1 LGYGIL
7 AAGCFRQEVIMF
19 KSHCHFALV
28 LSAGVALVAAAPE
41 AGATSAGR
49 DLVVL
54 STASTRGELDHCG
67 CPKAPKGGLTRR
79 ATYVDSMRTAAGPL
93 LLVDGGDYCHPTPG
107 HDDRENAFIL
117 EAMGK
122 MRYDAMTLGELEIDR
137 GVDYVKSLLTTTPVP
152 ITLANVRFAA
162 DSTPVGEPYVIREVD
177 GVTYGIIGLL
187 GQDLGE
193 GKAKFD
199 ELGFAVEDPLAAA
212 ARLVPEVKKDVDLVV
227 VLAHLS
233 ATEANALPAAV
244 SGIDLVVCGHY
255 PGTAD
260 PAQSGGAIMMRPG
273 QRGQTVGEA
282 RITLA
287 ADGKIADFSGRAV
300 VLDTRSIRE
309 DTELLAEL
317 RSLMAALGKQLR
329 DDTVTAAAES
339 GGIYQKIGPEPI
351 VTPP

>member
-1 LGYGIL
+1 MY
-7 AAGCFRQEVIMF
+7 
-19 KSHCHFALV
+19 KSSCHFALV
-28 LSAGVALVAAAPE
+28 LGAGIALLAAAPE
-41 AGATSAGR
+41 VGATRADR

-54 STASTRGELDHCG
+54 STASTRGELEHCG
-67 CPKAPKGGLTRR
+67 CHNAPKGGLTRR

-137 GVDYVKSLLTTTPVP
+137 GVDYVKALLVATPVP

-177 GVTYGIIGLL
+177 GVTCGIIGLL

-193 GKAKFD
+193 GTAKFS
-199 ELGFAVEDPLAAA
+199 ELGFAVEDPLAVA
-212 ARLVPEVKKDVDLVV
+212 ARMVPEVRKEVDLVV

-233 ATEANALPAAV
+233 ATEAAALPEAV
-244 SGIDLVVCGHY
+244 PGIGLVVCGHY
-255 PGTAD
+255 PGSAD
-260 PAQSGGAIMMRPG
+260 PAQSGGAIMVRPG
-273 QRGQTVGEA
+273 QRGQTVGET

-287 ADGKIADFSGRAV
+287 ADGKIAGFSGRAV
-300 VLDTRSIRE
+300 VLETRTMRE
-309 DTELLAEL
+309 DPELLAEL

-329 DDTVTAAAES
+329 DDVVTAAVES
-339 GGIYQKIGPEPI
+339 GGDYQ
-351 VTPP
+351 